1 MNKQISQIALIKDLR
16 GSLTIGSVT
25 FADIVLCTSLL
36 LAPPFLSLANLS
48 EWSPPLLHLP
58 LLLETYFTKPPPIKV
73 SLKHAHL
80 EVFLPV

>member
-36 LAPPFLSLANLS
+36 LAPPFLSLANLG
-48 EWSPPLLHLP
+48 E
-58 LLLETYFTKPPPIKV
+58 
-73 SLKHAHL
+73 
-80 EVFLPV
+80 